1 MKYAQH
7 TFLALFAFLL
17 IGLTACAPE
26 KDPDLINTMVAE
38 ADSVQTRLDAVGN
51 AKQRLGNIMR
61 AMQALTPAQRDS
73 LQEKLSAYELKIND
87 VLNAFRNTRL
97 PESDSL
103 ASFRQTILN
112 YESGLIKKSQ
122 AKEKLEIFVQSVG
135 GIQEKVAALESKVAA
150 VESELGNVLPIDSGT
165 ISARPQGT
173 DPGVLAPGGS
183 GATGT
188 APAAGSV
195 PSPTSPTQLVPSP
208 TAPTKT
214 GGTLTTPDK
223 KQ

>member
-1 MKYAQH
+1 MQA
-7 TFLALFAFLL
+7 
-17 IGLTACAPE
+17 
-26 KDPDLINTMVAE
+26 
-38 ADSVQTRLDAVGN
+38 RLDALGN
-51 AKQRLGNIMR
+51 TKQRLGNIMR

-112 YESGLIKKSQ
+112 YESGLIKKGQ

-150 VESELGNVLPIDSGT
+150 VESELGSVLPIDSGT

-173 DPGVLAPGGS
+173 NPSVLAPGGS

-188 APAAGSV
+188 APAAGGV
-195 PSPTSPTQLVPSP
+195 PSGTSPTSPTQLVPSP
-208 TAPTKT
+208 TAPAKT
-214 GGTLTTPDK
+214 GGTLIAPDK

>member
-7 TFLALFAFLL
+7 TLLALFAFLL
-17 IGLTACAPE
+17 LGLAACGPE
-26 KDPDLINTMVAE
+26 KDPELINTMVTE
-38 ADSVQTRLDAVGN
+38 ADSVQARLDALGN
-51 AKQRLGNIMR
+51 AKQRLGSIMR

-112 YESGLIKKSQ
+112 YENGLIKKSQ

-135 GIQEKVAALESKVAA
+135 GIQDKVAALESKVAA
-150 VESELGNVLPIDSGT
+150 VEGDLVNVLPIDSGMS
-165 ISARPQGT
+165 SALPQGAY
-173 DPGVLAPGGS
+173 PAAAPGGS
-183 GATGT
+183 GAAGT
-188 APAAGSV
+188 APAASGASSGA
-195 PSPTSPTQLVPSP
+195 SPAQLAPP
-208 TAPTKT
+208 ATAPAKT
-214 GGTLTTPDK
+214 GGSLVAPDK

>member
-7 TFLALFAFLL
+7 TILSLFAFLL

-51 AKQRLGNIMR
+51 AKQRIGNIMR
-61 AMQALTPAQRDS
+61 AIQALNPAQRDS

-87 VLNAFRNTRL
+87 ALNAFRNTRL

-103 ASFRQTILN
+103 ASFRQTIQD

-122 AKEKLEIFVQSVG
+122 AKEKLDMFVQSVG
-135 GIQEKVAALESKVAA
+135 GIQEKVTALESKVAA
-150 VESELGNVLPIDSGT
+150 VENELVNVLPIDSGT
-165 ISARPQGT
+165 VLASPQGAN
-173 DPGVLAPGGS
+173 PSAAAGGS
-183 GATGT
+183 GATGS
-188 APAAGSV
+188 APAGSGV
-195 PSPTSPTQLVPSP
+195 PSGTSPTQLVPSP